1 MSEPTWAGQHTL
13 PADVGPAAIADA
25 HGNALPVIL
34 QMVAETEAEP
44 GR

>member
-13 PADVGPAAIADA
+13 QADAGPAIAGA

-34 QMVAETEAEP
+34 QMVAETEAEA